1 MKNTAL
7 IFSVL
12 ILILMMFSPDIT
24 LAQPPPPA
32 MEPTQAPL
40 GGIELLLFGGA
51 AYGIKRL
58 KTKQK
63 EEDIM

>member
-1 MKNTAL
+1 MNKGVL
-7 IFSVL
+7 IFSVFVLL
-12 ILILMMFSPDIT
+12 IMIFSPDIT

-32 MEPTQAPL
+32 LEPTQAPL

-58 KTKQK
+58 KDKTERHKT
-63 EEDIM
+63 